1 LVLMVLLETKD
12 QLAAQDSLELQDQT
26 DHLVP

>member
-1 LVLMVLLETKD
+1 MVLLETKD

-26 DHLVP
+26 DHLVL